1 MQNLDYL
8 VYTDEKWAAFVLGQL
23 LQNAARYQAAEPVIT
38 LSARSP
44 GKKIQLTVQDNGIG
58 IPAYELSRVF
68 DRGFTGRPGS
78 NSSSR
83 GGSTGMGLYLCKK
96 LISLIFTATLLT
108 DGSGL
113 VISGIIRG
121 RSMENA
127 SFDLYFG
134 IECQRPEPGIM
145 VGTSS
150 PGSII
155 AVSLGLFFLIYAIYI
170 LLAYHSLKRNALP

>member
-1 MQNLDYL
+1 MSIPTKNGLPL
-8 VYTDEKWAAFVLGQL
+8 SWASSSKIP
-23 LQNAARYQAAEPVIT
+23 PVT
-38 LSARSP
+38 RQRNRSSP
-44 GKKIQLTVQDNGIG
+44 FPPDPLEKKIQLTVQDNGIG

>member
-23 LQNAARYQAAEPVIT
+23 LQNAARYRAAEPVIT
-38 LSARSP
+38 LSARSS
-44 GKKIQLTVQDNGIG
+44 GKQIQLTVQDNGIG
-58 IPAYELSRVF
+58 IPAHELSRVF

-78 NSSSR
+78 SR
-83 GGSTGMGLYLCKK
+83 GGSTGMGLYLCQK

-108 DGSGL
+108 EGSGL

-134 IECQRPEPGIM
+134 IEGQRPEPGIM
-145 VGTSS
+145 VGASS

-155 AVSLGLFFLIYAIYI
+155 AVSLGLFFLIYAVYI